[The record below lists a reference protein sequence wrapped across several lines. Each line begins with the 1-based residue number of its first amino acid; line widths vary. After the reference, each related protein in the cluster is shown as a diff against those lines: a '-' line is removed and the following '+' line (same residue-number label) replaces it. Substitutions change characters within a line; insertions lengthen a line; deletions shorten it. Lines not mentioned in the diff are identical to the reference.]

1 MRICYKFTDM
11 TYNVGRSE
19 YSASWFMT
27 RVWLEM
33 TRCFFRQFI
42 ALSRTARK
50 EWYSRLSSEHLTAC
64 GEFESGHHPHL
75 LHFAVDH
82 EDIKFFA
89 LTSYD
94 AQGGPKPCDIDTYL
108 KNLQWINEIGF
119 HVVTSHIHTLD
130 GDLGTAMMDLRQQ
143 IW

>member
-1 MRICYKFTDM
+1 
-11 TYNVGRSE
+11 
-19 YSASWFMT
+19 MT

-42 ALSRTARK
+42 ALPAVARK
-50 EWYSRLSSEHLTAC
+50 EWCIRLSSEHLTAC

-75 LHFAVDH
+75 LPFAVDH

-94 AQGGPKPCDIDTYL
+94 EQGGPKPREVDAYL
-108 KNLQWINEIGF
+108 NDLQWINKIGF
-119 HVVTSHIHTLD
+119 HVVGFHIHTLD
-130 GDLGTAMMDLRQQ
+130 GDIGTAMMDLRHQ
-143 IW
+143 IWYNLIFHAYM